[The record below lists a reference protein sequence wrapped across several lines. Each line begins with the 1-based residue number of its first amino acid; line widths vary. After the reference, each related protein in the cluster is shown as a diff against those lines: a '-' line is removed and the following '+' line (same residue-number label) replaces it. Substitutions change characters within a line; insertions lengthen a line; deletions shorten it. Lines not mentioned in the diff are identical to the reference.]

1 MNQTEAMKVLAE
13 AYEVQESIARMRKNL
28 KAKEE
33 LYRGLMERLAMSD
46 VGRVGD
52 YERRRRVI
60 SRRVIRSD
68 AFRAAWP
75 ELFNQCEVTLK
86 DAEGSRRKVIRL
98 RHRGQRWRIM
108 FYRAVNDWTSRRERG
123 LPRQAPRAG

>member
-75 ELFNQCEVTLK
+75 ELFNQIAKVTLK
-86 DAEGSRRKVIRL
+86 DAEKAVPEEELNSVCDTVESE
-98 RHRGQRWRIM
+98 RWRIM
-108 FYRAVNDWTSRRERG
+108 FYGAAR
-123 LPRQAPRAG
+123 